1 MKTER
6 MNRYARFCAPVA
18 LAMFAAAAM
27 ICGAMLEGYSHRE
40 HPLALLGADG
50 VPRALAFNAF
60 AFLLP
65 GMLAA
70 VVFWT
75 MRSLLPATAGW
86 RARIGTQLAVL
97 SALAFAAQGL
107 FPLDPDDPGGQANTL
122 HALAWTVWWIAFAAA
137 GVLLASGGPA
147 LGFRRATLV
156 SLIATL
162 ALALPPWPGA
172 MAAFAPR
179 LAFVAWFVWVVR
191 SSRETGRPRSAAL
204 SRA

>member
-1 MKTER
+1 
-6 MNRYARFCAPVA
+6 MNRYARFFVPAA
-18 LAMFAAAAM
+18 LALFIAATA
-27 ICGAMLEGYSHRE
+27 ISGALLDGYSHRE
-40 HPLALLGADG
+40 HPLALLGAAG
-50 VPRALAFNAF
+50 VPRALAFNVF
-60 AFLLP
+60 AFVLP
-65 GMLAA
+65 GSA
-70 VVFWT
+70 VAIVFWT
-75 MRSLLPATAGW
+75 IRSALPATAGW

-107 FPLDPDDPGGQANTL
+107 FPLDPGDLGGRANAL

-137 GVLLASGGPA
+137 GGLLAAGGA
-147 LGFRRATLV
+147 SHGFKWATAV

-179 LAFVAWFVWVVR
+179 LAFVVWFVWAAWAG
-191 SSRETGRPRSAAL
+191 REATL

>member
-1 MKTER
+1 MKTQP
-6 MNRYARFCAPVA
+6 MNRYARFLGPAA
-18 LAMFAAAAM
+18 LVMFVAAAM
-27 ICGAMLEGYSHRE
+27 ICGALLDGYSHRE
-40 HPLALLGADG
+40 HPLGLLGAVG
-50 VPRALAFNAF
+50 VPRALAFNVF
-60 AFLLP
+60 AFVLP
-65 GMLAA
+65 GLAVA

-75 MRSLLPATAGW
+75 MRSALSATAGW

-107 FPLDPDDPGGQANTL
+107 LPLDPDNLGGQANAL

-137 GVLLASGGPA
+137 GGLLASGV
-147 LGFRRATLV
+147 LSRGFGWATAV

-179 LAFVAWFVWVVR
+179 LAFAVWFVWAAWAG
-191 SSRETGRPRSAAL
+191 REAPL

>member
-1 MKTER
+1 
-6 MNRYARFCAPVA
+6 MNTLVRIAGLAT
-18 LAMFAAAAM
+18 LAMFVATAT
-27 ICGAMLEGYSHRE
+27 ICGAMLDGYSHRE
-40 HPLALLGADG
+40 HPLALLGATG
-50 VPRALAFNAF
+50 VPGAMAFNVF
-60 AFLLP
+60 AYALP
-65 GMLAA
+65 GLFAA

-75 MRSLLPATAGW
+75 LRSALPATAGW

-107 FPLDPDDPGGQANTL
+107 FPLDPDNLGGQANAL

-137 GVLLASGGPA
+137 GVLLTLGGPSR
-147 LGFRRATLV
+147 GFRWVTAV
-156 SLIATL
+156 SLVAAL

-179 LAFVAWFVWVVR
+179 LAFVVWFVWVVR
-191 SSRETGRPRSAAL
+191 SSREIQTRREPPL

>member
-1 MKTER
+1 
-6 MNRYARFCAPVA
+6 MNRYAGFCNSAA
-18 LAMFAAAAM
+18 LVSFVAAAA

-40 HPLALLGADG
+40 HPLALLGAVG
-50 VPRALAFNAF
+50 IPGALAFNAF
-60 AFLLP
+60 AFVLP
-65 GMLAA
+65 GLSVAF
-70 VVFWT
+70 VFWT
-75 MRSLLPATAGW
+75 MRSALPATANW

-107 FPLDPDDPGGQANTL
+107 LPLDPDNIGGQANAL

-137 GVLLASGGPA
+137 GALLAFGGPPR
-147 LGFRRATLV
+147 GFKWATLV

-179 LAFVAWFVWVVR
+179 LAFLVWFAWATYA
-191 SSRETGRPRSAAL
+191 SREAPL

>member
-6 MNRYARFCAPVA
+6 RNRYARFCGLAAPGLFVVA
-18 LAMFAAAAM
+18 AT

-40 HPLALLGADG
+40 HPLALLGAVG
-50 VPRALAFNAF
+50 VPRALAFNVF
-60 AFLLP
+60 AYVLP
-65 GMLAA
+65 GLSVA

-75 MRSLLPATAGW
+75 MRSVLPATAGW
-86 RARIGTQLAVL
+86 PLRIGTQLAAL
-97 SALAFAAQGL
+97 SALSFAAQGL
-107 FPLDPDDPGGQANTL
+107 LPLDPDDPAGQANAL

-137 GVLLASGGPA
+137 GVLLTFGGPSR
-147 LGFRRATLV
+147 GFGWATAV
-156 SLIATL
+156 SLVATL

-179 LAFVAWFVWVVR
+179 LAFVVWFVWVVR
-191 SSRETGRPRSAAL
+191 SSREIPIDQEAPL